1 MKSCNTQFSG
11 LFIEGFA
18 QVFENVPAADWL
30 DNGQLVWYFSVL
42 CGLVRPCATGVD
54 PVTTVPSVVDNM
66 HR

>member
-1 MKSCNTQFSG
+1 
-11 LFIEGFA
+11 
-18 QVFENVPAADWL
+18 VFENVPAADWL

-42 CGLVRPCATGVD
+42 CGLVRPCAMGGD